1 MTVTVLAA
9 VESSKFWR
17 TREPDLEQE
26 PGGKAPTQ
34 QLKTLQFGSW
44 AASPPTHVQGGFTSR
59 KGHVPFG
66 YTDLGAFSTRAAQ
79 DATGEAEERPQR

>member
-9 VESSKFWR
+9 AESSKLWR
-17 TREPDLEQE
+17 TREPALEQE
-26 PGGKAPTQ
+26 PGAKARTQ

-44 AASPPTHVQGGFTSR
+44 AGSPPTHVQGGFTAR
-59 KGHVPFG
+59 TGHVHFG

-79 DATGEAEERPQR
+79 DATGEAEERQRR